1 MNRTHDSRWVAVA
14 ALSFAACAFHPPAAS
29 RPGASATPGPAAGL
43 LPPGNALTLDAG
55 VSDVRVVVESRDS
68 VSWSFETRPS
78 GCATALIEPGRLSIG
93 RRDEHCSTK
102 WDVRVPIIDDVRVN
116 VSVGDI
122 DVSAPADR
130 AIRLRANVGS
140 VRLRIDG
147 RELRHP
153 GAPGSGDHLDL
164 GDVSTLPRIDARTGV
179 GSVRAELFTA
189 RAGRSRNGR

>member
-1 MNRTHDSRWVAVA
+1 MNRTHASRWVPVA
-14 ALSFAACAFHPPAAS
+14 ALAFAACAFHAPAAS
-29 RPGASATPGPAAGL
+29 RPEASATPGPAVGQ

-78 GCATALIEPGRLSIG
+78 GCAEALIESGRLSIG
-93 RRDEHCSTK
+93 RRDNHCSTK

-130 AIRLRANVGS
+130 AIRLRSNVGS

-147 RELRHP
+147 RELHHP

-164 GDVSTLPRIDARTGV
+164 GDVATLPRIDARTGV
-179 GSVRAELFTA
+179 GSVRAELFTTA
-189 RAGRSRNGR
+189 SRRSRNGP

>member
-1 MNRTHDSRWVAVA
+1 MTHVLERRWVVLAAVV
-14 ALSFAACAFHPPAAS
+14 FAACALHPPSANPPTAA
-29 RPGASATPGPAAGL
+29 ATAGPAAGM
-43 LPPGNALTLDAG
+43 LPANNALTLDGG
-55 VSDVRVVVESRDS
+55 VSDIRVVVEARDS
-68 VSWSFETRPS
+68 VSWSFDARPA
-78 GCATALIEPGRLSIG
+78 GCATAVAEPGRLSIG
-93 RRDEHCSTK
+93 RRAEHCSTR

-130 AIRLRANVGS
+130 AIRLRSNVGS
-140 VRLRIDG
+140 VRLRLDG

-179 GSVRAELFTA
+179 GSVRADLFTA
-189 RAGRSRNGR
+189 AGPRER

>member
-1 MNRTHDSRWVAVA
+1 MQRTFVAPWAPIAAVAVA
-14 ALSFAACAFHPPAAS
+14 ACAFQPPSANPTTAA
-29 RPGASATPGPAAGL
+29 ATGPVAGVL
-43 LPPGNALTLDAG
+43 RANNALTLDAG
-55 VSDVRVVVESRDS
+55 VSDVRVVVEARDS
-68 VSWSFETRPS
+68 VSWSFDTRPA
-78 GCATALIEPGRLSIG
+78 GCATAIAEPGRLSIG
-93 RRDEHCSTK
+93 HRDQHCSTK

-130 AIRLRANVGS
+130 AIRLRSNVGS
-140 VRLRIDG
+140 IRLRLDG

-189 RAGRSRNGR
+189 AGRPRDAR

>member
-1 MNRTHDSRWVAVA
+1 MNRILVAYRGPIA
-14 ALSFAACAFHPPAAS
+14 AVVFGACAFHPPSANPPAAD
-29 RPGASATPGPAAGL
+29 ATIGPAAGM
-43 LPPGNALTLDAG
+43 LPANNALTLDGG
-55 VSDVRVVVESRDS
+55 VSDVRVIVEPRDS
-68 VSWSFETRPS
+68 VSWSFETRPA
-78 GCATALIEPGRLSIG
+78 GCATAVAEPGRLSIG
-93 RRDEHCSTK
+93 RRAEHCSTK

-130 AIRLRANVGS
+130 AIRLRSNVGS
-140 VRLRIDG
+140 VRLRLDG

-164 GDVSTLPRIDARTGV
+164 GDVSTLPRVDARTGV

-189 RAGRSRNGR
+189 GSRPRDARE

>member
-1 MNRTHDSRWVAVA
+1 MNHLLGRRWAPITAVM
-14 ALSFAACAFHPPAAS
+14 FAACAFHAPAANPPS
-29 RPGASATPGPAAGL
+29 TSATSGPAAGVV
-43 LPPGNALTLDAG
+43 PATNALTLDAG
-55 VSDVRVVVESRDS
+55 VSDVRVVVEPRDS
-68 VSWSFETRPS
+68 VSWTFDARPA
-78 GCATALIEPGRLSIG
+78 GCATAVAEPGRLSIG
-93 RRDEHCSTK
+93 RRDNHCSTK
-102 WDVRVPIIDDVRVN
+102 WDVRVPIIDDVRIN

-130 AIRLRANVGS
+130 AIRLRSNVGS
-140 VRLRIDG
+140 IRLRLDG

-189 RAGRSRNGR
+189 AGRPRDAR

>member
-1 MNRTHDSRWVAVA
+1 MNRMLIPRCAPA
-14 ALSFAACAFHPPAAS
+14 ALVVFAACAFHPPSANAPTAA
-29 RPGASATPGPAAGL
+29 ATIGPAAGM
-43 LPPGNALTLDAG
+43 LPANNALTLDGG

-68 VSWSFETRPS
+68 VAWSFETRPS
-78 GCATALIEPGRLSIG
+78 GCATAVAEPGRLSIG
-93 RRDEHCSTK
+93 RRAEHCSTK

-130 AIRLRANVGS
+130 AIRLRSNVGS
-140 VRLRIDG
+140 VRLRLDG

-189 RAGRSRNGR
+189 AGRRGDGR

>member
-1 MNRTHDSRWVAVA
+1 MKRILAARWAPITA
-14 ALSFAACAFHPPAAS
+14 MLFAACAFHAPSTNPPTSGATTSPAS
-29 RPGASATPGPAAGL
+29 GRLPA
-43 LPPGNALTLDAG
+43 GNALTLDAG

-68 VSWSFETRPS
+68 VSWSFETRPA
-78 GCATALIEPGRLSIG
+78 GCAAAVAEPGRLSIG
-93 RRDEHCSTK
+93 RRAEHCSTT
-102 WDVRVPIIDDVRVN
+102 WDVRIPIIDDVRVN

-130 AIRLRANVGS
+130 AIRLRSNVGS

-164 GDVSTLPRIDARTGV
+164 GDMSTLPRVDARTGV

-189 RAGRSRNGR
+189 AGRPRDAR